1 MVMGDVHRRYSVVQA
16 SWTCVCGA
24 EGLVLWTF
32 VKQVSPSGRAGTGE
46 ACRASGALSPLVVK
60 HTKIKANVS
69 LLGRTVPTES
79 VNESVVFSCF
89 VPKMGVFV
97 HAFLDVFQMFSQC
110 GVSVV
115 VLGFRMSAQI
125 NERVIM

>member
-1 MVMGDVHRRYSVVQA
+1 MVMGRRTQTLLSGASKLDV
-16 SWTCVCGA
+16 CLCGA

-69 LLGRTVPTES
+69 LLGRHRS
-79 VNESVVFSCF
+79 
-89 VPKMGVFV
+89 
-97 HAFLDVFQMFSQC
+97 H
-110 GVSVV
+110 
-115 VLGFRMSAQI
+115 
-125 NERVIM
+125 